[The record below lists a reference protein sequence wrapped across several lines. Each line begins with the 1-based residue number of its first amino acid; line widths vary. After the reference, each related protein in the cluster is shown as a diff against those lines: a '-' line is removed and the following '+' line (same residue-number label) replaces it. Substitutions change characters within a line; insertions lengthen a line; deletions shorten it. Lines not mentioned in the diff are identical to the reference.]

1 MASICRNPPHGRT
14 GVNACTS
21 LRISRQ
27 GATYSLTL
35 DAVSQHSNMCAELRA
50 WLSTHMG
57 DPIAEN
63 LVPGTS
69 EDERRM
75 LAALGGIARSLA
87 GHSNAH
93 WPDAIREWLEDGPN
107 PPVAIVEGLRSLGNA
122 QADLLGST
130 YERVICAPN
139 RRRLGAF
146 FTPPTVVQFL
156 LERGQQL
163 VGSPA
168 VVIEP
173 GAGVGA
179 IALSASLRWPRADIL
194 AVDVN
199 VVTLGILCALTPEKA
214 RERVRPVLEDYLS
227 WIARGSAKRVGKP
240 RLFLGNPPYT
250 RRQELLGPIEA
261 SNLVKSGMASLSAH
275 FLATSL
281 EAMGPEDAICFVLP
295 GSWLEARYGS
305 ELRRALI
312 DAEDRQV
319 IVDAFPADSKVF
331 SGADVTTVV
340 LSIGPIKRGLQ
351 PFCVNR
357 TVIQN
362 NSVVITES
370 RELDRAGTKPDDLA
384 RRVWPTRRRL
394 VTDGGAR
401 LVSLSSYARVR
412 KGVASGGNAFFFLTD
427 THAQQLP
434 AQSIHPAVLRI
445 ADIAADTL
453 SEDAHEKLRTSDRP
467 AWILWLQDHEVT
479 AEPTIQTLIRL
490 GEDNGVH
497 RGYLCG
503 HRDPWYRVENIRPPH
518 ILIGSMGRATIRAVL
533 NEIGAIPSNSMY
545 GIYVDDSK
553 VARGLTA
560 WLNSPEVKTS

>member
-1 MASICRNPPHGRT
+1 
-14 GVNACTS
+14 
-21 LRISRQ
+21 
-27 GATYSLTL
+27 
-35 DAVSQHSNMCAELRA
+35 MCAELRA

-261 SNLVKSGMASLSAH
+261 S
-275 FLATSL
+275 SL
-281 EAMGPEDAICFVLP
+281 E
-295 GSWLEARYGS
+295 
-305 ELRRALI
+305 
-312 DAEDRQV
+312 
-319 IVDAFPADSKVF
+319 
-331 SGADVTTVV
+331 
-340 LSIGPIKRGLQ
+340 
-351 PFCVNR
+351 
-357 TVIQN
+357 
-362 NSVVITES
+362 
-370 RELDRAGTKPDDLA
+370 
-384 RRVWPTRRRL
+384 
-394 VTDGGAR
+394 
-401 LVSLSSYARVR
+401 
-412 KGVASGGNAFFFLTD
+412 
-427 THAQQLP
+427 
-434 AQSIHPAVLRI
+434 
-445 ADIAADTL
+445 
-453 SEDAHEKLRTSDRP
+453 
-467 AWILWLQDHEVT
+467 
-479 AEPTIQTLIRL
+479 
-490 GEDNGVH
+490 
-497 RGYLCG
+497 
-503 HRDPWYRVENIRPPH
+503 
-518 ILIGSMGRATIRAVL
+518 
-533 NEIGAIPSNSMY
+533 
-545 GIYVDDSK
+545 
-553 VARGLTA
+553 
-560 WLNSPEVKTS
+560 